1 MPQTTADA
9 LHTPHSSH
17 GAAGGQ
23 RSCASAEPL
32 QRPAPIGCPS
42 SQEEYIG
49 YRITCPSPRPSAR
62 QGLLERDSMCRSCP
76 HSLRALP
83 WCLSTTSRQQPSRA
97 AAALVLLSFVNR
109 PASANS
115 LGAIRTRRR
124 VMMCGGVATGR
135 SCSARE
141 QEEGRR
147 PPVALS
153 AHSKS
158 DVTPLWKEPKIWPTK
173 GSPCPK

>member
-1 MPQTTADA
+1 MKRRENATTADA
-9 LHTPHSSH
+9 PHTPHSSH

-23 RSCASAEPL
+23 RSCAEPRQRRASPAPGSHRL
-32 QRPAPIGCPS
+32 SLISRRIHWVPHHLSLISSQCQTRPARVRT
-42 SQEEYIG
+42 
-49 YRITCPSPRPSAR
+49 RI
-62 QGLLERDSMCRSCP
+62 
-76 HSLRALP
+76 RALP

-135 SCSARE
+135 SCSVRE
-141 QEEGRR
+141 QGRKGGRR
-147 PPVALS
+147 PRVALS
-153 AHSKS
+153 DRK
-158 DVTPLWKEPKIWPTK
+158 
-173 GSPCPK
+173 